1 MTSVI
6 RTNAQPG
13 RTALGR
19 LVVSESVIAPTL
31 AALQASSGDG
41 VQHEGLV
48 LWLGLTEGES
58 TYVMACAAPPKVS
71 GPYRVH
77 IDERAVGA
85 TARSARTYGLGVV
98 AQVHSHPGSD
108 TRHSDGDDLLVL
120 MPYNGMFSLVVAN
133 YGCGS
138 IDPRNGAGLHQFQ
151 EGRWVRVPAETLQI
165 VPALIQSNRTA
176 AK

>member
-1 MTSVI
+1 MMSVM
-6 RTNAQPG
+6 RKNSLPD
-13 RTALGR
+13 REALGS
-19 LVVSESVIAPTL
+19 LVVAEAVIAPTL

-41 VQHEGLV
+41 VQHEGVV

-58 TYVMACAAPPKVS
+58 TFVIACAAPPKVS

-85 TARSARTYGLGVV
+85 TARNARTYGLGVV

-120 MPYNGMFSLVVAN
+120 MPYHGMFSLVVAN
-133 YGCGS
+133 YGSGS
-138 IDPRNGAGLHQFQ
+138 IDPRHGAGLHQFQ
-151 EGRWVRVPAETLQI
+151 AGRWVRVPAESLQI
-165 VPALIQSNRTA
+165 LPAVIGSNRTA
-176 AK
+176 GE